1 MMKPL
6 ACCVLGAL
14 LVVAVSLGAGAREG
28 AKSEIR
34 LELNTLEQAEDGC
47 RLTFVIRN
55 GMAEPIEALSF
66 ELALFDSNGTVRSV
80 IALNAGAMP
89 GGKTRVRRFNL
100 RNVVCADVSRLLL
113 NDITE
118 CDGRGLS
125 PADCLKRLN
134 VFSRTD
140 AEFSL

>member
-6 ACCVLGAL
+6 ARCVLGAL
-14 LVVAVSLGAGAREG
+14 LVVPVSLNAGAQEG
-28 AKSEIR
+28 GQPEIG
-34 LELNTLEQAEDGC
+34 LELNTLEQTDDGC

-89 GGKTRVRRFNL
+89 AGKTRVRRFNL

-118 CDGRGLS
+118 CDGGGLS
-125 PADCLKRLN
+125 PADCLRRLKAS
-134 VFSRTD
+134 SRTD
-140 AEFSL
+140 ADFSL